1 MHECAY
7 SVYIYI
13 YLSTHT
19 CMYIMY
25 MYVHYYL
32 LAPSFFVIP
41 SFLSLLSCSILSPY
55 LPSSL
60 LPYTDTHVYNSI
72 PSLFSFKWT
81 CTCHV
86 DDLVSAVRELVTVAT
101 STVTPFLKNNTFTRL
116 YKETKEVATATT
128 ILCSLAETLQGNK
141 FSVYHIHVSVIYIL
155 YFVL

>member
-1 MHECAY
+1 MYIHCTGIDVHECAY

-60 LPYTDTHVYNSI
+60 LPYTAGGQSLVDRVREMASATTHV
-72 PSLFSFKWT
+72 
-81 CTCHV
+81 
-86 DDLVSAVRELVTVAT
+86 AR
-101 STVTPFLKNNTFTRL
+101 
-116 YKETKEVATATT
+116 TAKAIASGQNQKGT
-128 ILCSLAETLQGNK
+128 
-141 FSVYHIHVSVIYIL
+141 
-155 YFVL
+155 